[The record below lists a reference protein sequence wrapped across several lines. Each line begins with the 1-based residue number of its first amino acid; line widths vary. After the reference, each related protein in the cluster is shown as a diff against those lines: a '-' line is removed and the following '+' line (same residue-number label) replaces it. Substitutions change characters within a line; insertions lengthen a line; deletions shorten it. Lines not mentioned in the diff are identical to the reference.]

1 MRLRLVAPVEPTLV
15 RRGRK
20 LEYFTIEYNSLEGMI
35 AVFAG
40 FFAGSIALI
49 GFGFDSAIE
58 VTSGGMLLW
67 RLYADVNESLRE
79 RAERLSL
86 RIVAICFLG
95 LALYIGYDSIAL
107 LVRQRAPE
115 RSIPG
120 IVLALAS
127 LIVMPLLAHAKR
139 KVARDMG
146 SAAMKADATQTELC
160 TWLSAI
166 LLAGLI
172 LNALFGWWW
181 ADPVAGLVMVPII
194 AREVSA
200 AIVVV
205 QRECRALRTSVR
217 NDLVSKGGIG
227 NVGYGEAHNALAG
240 GG

>member
-1 MRLRLVAPVEPTLV
+1 MSRHVVDAITTGRTSRADLV

-20 LEYFTIEYNSLEGMI
+20 LEYFTIAYNSLEGLI
-35 AVFAG
+35 AVFSG

-86 RIVAICFLG
+86 RIVGICFLA

-146 SAAMKADATQTELC
+146 SAAMKADATQTEFC

-166 LLAGLI
+166 LLAGLV

-194 AREVSA
+194 AREGVEGVRGDRCCA
-200 AIVVV
+200 A
-205 QRECRALRTSVR
+205 
-217 NDLVSKGGIG
+217 
-227 NVGYGEAHNALAG
+227 
-240 GG
+240 

>member
-1 MRLRLVAPVEPTLV
+1 MSRHVVDAMAAGRTSRADLV

-20 LEYFTIEYNSLEGMI
+20 LEYFTIAYNSLEGLI

-86 RIVAICFLG
+86 RIVGICFLA

-107 LVRQRAPE
+107 LVRQRAPQ

-146 SAAMKADATQTELC
+146 SAAMKADATQTEFC

-166 LLAGLI
+166 LLAGLV

-194 AREVSA
+194 AREGVEGVRGDRCCA
-200 AIVVV
+200 A
-205 QRECRALRTSVR
+205 
-217 NDLVSKGGIG
+217 
-227 NVGYGEAHNALAG
+227 
-240 GG
+240 

>member
-1 MRLRLVAPVEPTLV
+1 VSRRVVDAMATGRTSRADLV
-15 RRGRK
+15 RHGRK
-20 LEYFTIEYNSLEGMI
+20 LEYFTIAYNSLEGLI
-35 AVFAG
+35 AIVAG
-40 FFAGSIALI
+40 LFAGSIALI

-79 RAERLSL
+79 SAERLSL
-86 RIVAICFLG
+86 RIVGVCFLA
-95 LALYIGYDSIAL
+95 LALYISYDSIAL

-146 SAAMKADATQTELC
+146 SAAMKADAMQTEFC

-166 LLAGLI
+166 LLGGLV

-181 ADPVAGLVMVPII
+181 ADPAAGLVMVPII
-194 AREVSA
+194 AREGLEGLRGDPCCA
-200 AIVVV
+200 A
-205 QRECRALRTSVR
+205 
-217 NDLVSKGGIG
+217 
-227 NVGYGEAHNALAG
+227 
-240 GG
+240 